1 MKLEKIDGIM
11 LKYAFMGRRYMLDM
25 INRGIRSEYF
35 AEGAD
40 QVFRLLYEIFTD
52 PTVASVIS
60 QEAFL
65 EHCQRLKMVETAG
78 FADALFK
85 RMSSLPNNETDFPF
99 YMKEFRDRYNLVV
112 ARRYIDSISEAL
124 SAGAKA
130 DELNDMYHKA
140 WNDIASLNRVEVFD
154 EGSLGADMSNMRAEY
169 EAVRKDPHGYRG
181 VTVGLPSLD
190 NLTNGFQPSEL
201 IIVAGMEGTGK
212 SLVMMNMG
220 INAWLGTNRVGREI
234 LPTGKNV
241 LYFTLEM
248 PRSNR
253 GKFGTAGYLNRRIL
267 SSVAELP
274 FSSLRKSSLNPT
286 EERKLM
292 DTIDFISEY
301 DKHNKFYVVDIP
313 RGATVEDIEIKFQE
327 LREKFPV
334 HLVIVDYMG
343 IMAGS
348 STGKGEDADWQAQGQ
363 IAAGLHEFARSASV
377 PVITGVQVN
386 RPQGKNNSL
395 KDQNYNTTRIAR
407 SAQISQNANIVMQI
421 GCRDQEENYVDM
433 PMYLTKMRD
442 GNKGLLTFTK
452 GFDRMRIYDGAPST
466 PAELDKFE
474 DALPAPEP
482 LSTVADDLGQYE
494 ISSSAKLDFGNGD
507 EEGGFDYSD
516 ADF

>member
-1 MKLEKIDGIM
+1 MKVEKIDGIM

-99 YMKEFRDRYNLVV
+99 YMKEFRDRYNLIV

-220 INAWLGTNRVGREI
+220 INAWLGTNRVGREV

-286 EERKLM
+286 EEKRLM

-466 PAELDKFE
+466 PADLDKFE

-494 ISSSAKLDFGNGD
+494 ISSSGKLDFGNGD
-507 EEGGFDYSD
+507 EEGGFDYSE